1 MSPTISVSAG
11 SPKVPEVA
19 SSPLLAARGPLEL
32 KAIRQPRRKEGE
44 KERSQ
49 YHDTENPAKHLDEY
63 TALAQ
68 QIAALEAQKQAVA
81 DKIKDAMG
89 EAEEVQ
95 AGAYTARYKA
105 VTSSRFDAR
114 AFQQA
119 HKKLYSAFCR
129 PQTVRRFVASA

>member
-1 MSPTISVSAG
+1 MTQ
-11 SPKVPEVA
+11 KT
-19 SSPLLAARGPLEL
+19 L
-32 KAIRQPRRKEGE
+32 
-44 KERSQ
+44 
-49 YHDTENPAKHLDEY
+49 AKHLDEY

-105 VTSSRFDAR
+105 VTSSRFDAK

-119 HKKLYSAFCR
+119 HRKLYSAFCR
-129 PQTVRRFVASA
+129 LRLYAASPLPGHEKSPLPVHRGK

>member
-1 MSPTISVSAG
+1 MQSIWA
-11 SPKVPEVA
+11 
-19 SSPLLAARGPLEL
+19 
-32 KAIRQPRRKEGE
+32 
-44 KERSQ
+44 
-49 YHDTENPAKHLDEY
+49 EY

-68 QIAALEAQKQAVA
+68 QIASLEAQKQAVA

-105 VTSSRFDAR
+105 VTSSRFDAK

-119 HKKLYSAFCR
+119 HKKLYSGFLPPADCPPLQR
-129 PQTVRRFVASA
+129 CQRMKKAPYLCAVGSKQVKSRNTAVAGSVLIIGPAR

>member
-1 MSPTISVSAG
+1 MTQ
-11 SPKVPEVA
+11 KT
-19 SSPLLAARGPLEL
+19 L
-32 KAIRQPRRKEGE
+32 
-44 KERSQ
+44 
-49 YHDTENPAKHLDEY
+49 AKHLDEY

-105 VTSSRFDAR
+105 VTSSRFDAK

-119 HKKLYSAFCR
+119 HRKLYSAFCR
-129 PQTVRRFVASA
+129 PQILRVRRPFHQAVAFRERQRVVALHHPGNPPLPISYGKSAPLSTETRQRIGEKSGVNP

>member
-1 MSPTISVSAG
+1 LQAAHYLPH
-11 SPKVPEVA
+11 
-19 SSPLLAARGPLEL
+19 AARSDKG
-32 KAIRQPRRKEGE
+32 RRTSPAE
-44 KERSQ
+44 KRAKKKGANTMTQ
-49 YHDTENPAKHLDEY
+49 KTLAKHLDEY

-129 PQTVRRFVASA
+129 PQTVKRFTVASA

>member
-1 MSPTISVSAG
+1 MTQ
-11 SPKVPEVA
+11 KT
-19 SSPLLAARGPLEL
+19 L
-32 KAIRQPRRKEGE
+32 
-44 KERSQ
+44 
-49 YHDTENPAKHLDEY
+49 AKHLDEY

-105 VTSSRFDAR
+105 ALMPEHSSKPTRSCIR
-114 AFQQA
+114 
-119 HKKLYSAFCR
+119 LSV
-129 PQTVRRFVASA
+129 VRRLCAASPLPAHEKSPLPVHRGK

>member
-1 MSPTISVSAG
+1 MTQ
-11 SPKVPEVA
+11 KT
-19 SSPLLAARGPLEL
+19 L
-32 KAIRQPRRKEGE
+32 
-44 KERSQ
+44 
-49 YHDTENPAKHLDEY
+49 AKHLGEY

-68 QIAALEAQKQAVA
+68 QIASLEAQKQAVA

-105 VTSSRFDAR
+105 VIRSRFDAK

-129 PQTVRRFVASA
+129 PQTVRRFNVASA

>member
-1 MSPTISVSAG
+1 MTQ
-11 SPKVPEVA
+11 KT
-19 SSPLLAARGPLEL
+19 L
-32 KAIRQPRRKEGE
+32 
-44 KERSQ
+44 
-49 YHDTENPAKHLDEY
+49 AKHLDEY

-105 VTSSRFDAR
+105 VTSSRFDAK

-119 HKKLYSAFCR
+119 HRKLYSAFCR
-129 PQTVRRFVASA
+129 PQTVRRFTVALSLIHISEPKRGLCLL